1 MNRKIFHIQKD
12 GLLVD
17 MQERTYGTEAD
28 LQNLLARFPDLLAG
42 DQIDPAKPRKLLLIS
57 SETGLPSE
65 EGGTGRWAID
75 HLFLD
80 QDAIPTIVEVKR
92 SSDTRIRRGV
102 VGQML
107 DYAANAVVYWPIE
120 TLQDEFRQ
128 QCRQRG
134 VDPDRELANFLEQ
147 EQDPDVFW
155 QQAKTNLQA
164 GKVRLLFVAD
174 EIPPELRRIVEFLNR
189 QMDPAEVLAIEIK
202 QYVGSDGQIRTLVPT
217 VVGQTAE
224 EQQRKSGSRTS
235 RQWDEA
241 SFFEAT
247 AQGRPAAEVGVTRR
261 ILAWA
266 MERRLRVWWGKGLQ
280 TGSFV
285 PVLELPGA
293 SYQFLA
299 VYSSGTV
306 EIQFQYLLN
315 RGLFAAE
322 EKRQE
327 LRTRLNAIS
336 GVSIP
341 ANALARRPSIPLAI
355 LARGQATEEFL
366 AVFDWFIQ
374 EAQKG

>member
-1 MNRKIFHIQKD
+1 MNREIFLIQKD
-12 GLLVD
+12 GQLVGMREHAYDSEALL
-17 MQERTYGTEAD
+17 QG
-28 LQNLLARFPDLLAG
+28 LLARYPHLLVG
-42 DQIDPAKPRKLLLIS
+42 DQIDPAQPRRWLLIS

-65 EGGTGRWAID
+65 EGGNGRWAID

-92 SSDTRIRRGV
+92 SSDTRIRREV

-128 QCRQRG
+128 QCQRRNA
-134 VDPDRELANFLEQ
+134 DPDIELAGFLGPG
-147 EQDPDVFW
+147 QDPDAFW

-202 QYVGSDGQIRTLVPT
+202 QYVGSEIKTLVPT

-224 EQQRKSGSRTS
+224 EQQRKAGTRTS

-241 SFFEAT
+241 SFFET
-247 AQGRPAAEVGVTRR
+247 LRQGRPAAEVEVARR
-261 ILAWA
+261 FLKWA
-266 MERRLRVWWGKGLQ
+266 TERKLRVWWGKGQQ
-280 TGSFV
+280 TGSFM
-285 PVLELPGA
+285 PVLDLP
-293 SYQFLA
+293 SVSQQLFA
-299 VYSSGTV
+299 VYSSGGV
-306 EIQFQYLLN
+306 EIEFQYYIS
-315 RGLFAAE
+315 RGAFASE
-322 EKRQE
+322 DKRRE
-327 LRTRLNAIS
+327 LQRRLNAIS
-336 GVSIP
+336 GVKIP
-341 ANALARRPSIPLAI
+341 DDAIARRPNIPLTT

-374 EAQKG
+374 EVQKG